1 MFAPTLASGAGL
13 DARAPLLD
21 VVRQH
26 GGHAEL
32 LADGTMVASFPG
44 QLPTD
49 QAQRAARCALALRG
63 VVAGRPIAVVAAHSL
78 VSSVVPLGD
87 ALERG
92 AQMLHRGDGGG
103 EGGGDGGSAE
113 GAKAS
118 AGVLVDAV
126 VEGLLGPR
134 FECRPLT
141 RERFELV
148 ASNPPYIATGDPH
161 LPALKH
167 EPIAALVSGA
177 DGLDDLRAIITGA
190 PPHLRPGGWLLLE
203 HGWDQAAAVRA
214 LLQAAGFA
222 DVQSRRDLAGI
233 ERCSGGR
240 RA

>member
-1 MFAPTLASGAGL
+1 MQLSATDASA
-13 DARAPLLD
+13 DALTVA
-21 VVRQH
+21 QAN
-26 GGHAEL
+26 AE
-32 LADGTMVASFPG
+32 
-44 QLPTD
+44 
-49 QAQRAARCALALRG
+49 RLALRVRWLQADAAPEG
-63 VVAGRPIAVVAAHSL
+63 PARWWAPVAG
-78 VSSVVPLGD
+78 
-87 ALERG
+87 
-92 AQMLHRGDGGG
+92 
-103 EGGGDGGSAE
+103 
-113 GAKAS
+113 
-118 AGVLVDAV
+118 
-126 VEGLLGPR
+126 
-134 FECRPLT
+134 
-141 RERFELV
+141 ERFELV